1 VTNKK
6 WKKKCIKKKKN
17 APWNIVVIHYDFGAG
32 GVIHNPRPPPNIYI
46 YIYIYARA
54 RVGGRREQIG
64 SSLPAAIA
72 VEFSFFSLDIPV
84 KSRYFVL
91 KTSGH
96 TPICWRPSWWL
107 WFVKVVFPC
116 LIFRRGPNSMIDK
129 IWGGSGCFFLILP
142 AAQLTEVKIL

>member
-1 VTNKK
+1 MTNKK
-6 WKKKCIKKKKN
+6 WKKKKNKCIKKEEKYTMKYCCN
-17 APWNIVVIHYDFGAG
+17 SLWFWCVRGYTQS
-32 GVIHNPRPPPNIYI
+32 PPPFQHIYI
-46 YIYIYARA
+46 YIYIYIC
-54 RVGGRREQIG
+54 GRREQIG